1 VAKRRLGRFPSALI
15 VPMAA
20 LLLLGSGGLASEGW
34 RAGRLPRP
42 DGRPGGVEPAA
53 QISPAPGLTVYRDV
67 QYGSAD
73 GFALLLDAYVPDG
86 GPHPAVL
93 LIHGGAWRQG
103 DKADWA
109 SEGERL
115 AAAGLA
121 AFAVNYRLAPP
132 GGNWHALAPLE
143 DVRSAATWLGANAAI
158 YGVDPTRLGALGD
171 SAGGHLALLLGTTGQ
186 IRQDRVEV
194 AVSWSGPM
202 ELGLLVSPQASNAVT
217 NYVGCAP
224 VDCPDLYEMQ
234 SPLAHVDAST
244 APAYLANS
252 TQEIVPLQQAT
263 DMAQRLEQAGV
274 PHVLRV
280 LDGNLHAR
288 DYEAQVWDESVAF
301 LQTYVRG
308 SASNAVAS
316 GSLGYLEG
324 GATIGPLQP
333 VERVGVPPPTP
344 SPDACTAR
352 GLTIDASDGATEVT
366 GFNLQ
371 PDCTYR
377 VALAPG
383 SYVVR
388 LKPNGIDSGKDLP
401 RTVQIQAG
409 QTVRLDIRV
418 DTGLR

>member
-1 VAKRRLGRFPSALI
+1 VATRRLGRFHFALI
-15 VPMAA
+15 APMVA
-20 LLLLGSGGLASEGW
+20 LLLLGWGGLASEGW

-42 DGRPGGVEPAA
+42 DGRPGGAAPAA
-53 QISPAPGLTVYRDV
+53 QTSPAPGSTVYHDV

-73 GFALLLDAYVPDG
+73 GFTLLLDVYVPDG

-93 LIHGGAWRQG
+93 LIHGGGWRQG

-109 SEGERL
+109 PEGERL
-115 AAAGLA
+115 AAAGFA
-121 AFAVNYRLAPP
+121 AFAVNYRLAPA
-132 GGNWHALAPLE
+132 GGTWHAWAPVE
-143 DVRSAATWLGANAAI
+143 DLRGAARWLRANAAS
-158 YGVDPTRLGALGD
+158 YGVDPTKLAALGD

-186 IRQDRVEV
+186 TGQDRVEAV
-194 AVSWSGPM
+194 VSWSGPT
-202 ELGLLVSPQASNAVT
+202 ELRLLASQQASNAVT

-224 VDCPDLYEMQ
+224 GDCSDLYEML
-234 SPLAHVDAST
+234 SPLVHVGAAT
-244 APAYLANS
+244 APTYLANS

-274 PHVLRV
+274 PHVLRL

-301 LQTYVRG
+301 LQTYLLG
-308 SASNAVAS
+308 SASNAVTS
-316 GSLGYLEG
+316 GSVGYLEG
-324 GATIGPLQP
+324 SVTIGPLQP

-352 GLTIDASDGATEVT
+352 GLTIDASDGVTEVT
-366 GFNLQ
+366 SFNLQ

-388 LKPNGIDSGKDLP
+388 LKPNGIDRTKDLP

-409 QTVRLDIRV
+409 QAVRLDISI
-418 DTGLR
+418 DTGIR